1 MRFETRE
8 LKEHSEP
15 VAVERLREGTTYF
28 SLSFLDKEM
37 LVPTLEPVVFVGC
50 NLEPDDEE
58 RLFYFQDADS
68 YRAGIRYHANEPD
81 ADDAD
86 ATFYSGAVPSH
97 IFEYEHALDLLLV
110 CSLRRKKHLDG
121 R

>member
-68 YRAGIRYHANEPD
+68 YRAGFAITRTSRTP
-81 ADDAD
+81 
-86 ATFYSGAVPSH
+86 AVPMRRSS
-97 IFEYEHALDLLLV
+97 LV
-110 CSLRRKKHLDG
+110 ASPVSSSCMGPRLMCCSFS
-121 R
+121 